1 MVAVP
6 VTPTGGAPGLGD
18 RKVLFRMRPEW
29 YLRERENYTP
39 FDISPDRSR
48 FLMARQLQ
56 SAETRAAPLVY
67 VENWLTELR
76 RKVAKR

>member
-39 FDISPDRSR
+39 VDISPDGSR